1 MEEPNSLACEVIRV
15 TRPNTL
21 IIRTLVAPIQ
31 SYATTYAV
39 LAGVRCRPSATREII
54 DWLEI
59 HSDFGRFELMVFD
72 WMRDSFGRLLANI
85 CDRRTGDTLTA
96 YLLQREVA
104 VPRGDHLESVMADL
118 LNAQEP
124 ENL

>member
-1 MEEPNSLACEVIRV
+1 MEESNSLACEVIRV

-21 IIRTLVAPIQ
+21 LIRTLVAPIQ

-39 LAGVRCRPSATREII
+39 LAGVRCRPQAVREII

-59 HSDFGRFELMVFD
+59 HADFGRFELMVFD
-72 WMRDSFGRLLANI
+72 WMRDSYGRLLANI

-96 YLLQREVA
+96 YLLQREA
-104 VPRGDHLESVMADL
+104 AIERGNHLESVMADL